1 MPKRSR
7 RHSTARDAYWFTVEQ
22 SGERSNL
29 EMLWLRVIEQAWR
42 DCHDLENTD
51 TYKARDAEDAL
62 IWVAEA
68 NADFDAVC
76 GLASIDGREF
86 RKRVSISVN
95 AKYQRHKLLG
105 VFARHFNWGGKRISE
120 KEYQMPL
127 QFLQEGSGTPYVRY
141 SVDENEWSQ
150 SLAEG
155 GMSPLEYPLDVV
167 MDIENIQLGWLKLEG
182 GRDWQPWPNNDP
194 TQISK
199 PTDLHRQGFS
209 VKMFSTKVFG
219 DQPVREFCAN
229 GAGVNMFIKE
239 VYDACE
245 AAFKGEQ
252 KGKVPAIRITK
263 APKSL
268 KIGKGTTKVPAF
280 EVMTWVERPSELD
293 GASQPSNAPAK
304 ETTSSDGAA
313 DDVSFAI

>member
-1 MPKRSR
+1 
-7 RHSTARDAYWFTVEQ
+7 
-22 SGERSNL
+22 
-29 EMLWLRVIEQAWR
+29 MLWLRVIEQAWR
-42 DCHDLENTD
+42 DCHELRNPDL
-51 TYKARDAEDAL
+51 YKARDAQEAL

-76 GLASIDGREF
+76 GLASIDGGTF
-86 RKRVSISVN
+86 RKHVARSVI
-95 AKYQRHKLLG
+95 AKYPKQELLG
-105 VFARHFNWGGKRISE
+105 VFARHYQWGAKRFVSK

-127 QFLQEGSGTPYVRY
+127 QFLSEGSGTAYVRY

-155 GMSPLEYPLDVV
+155 GMSPLEYPLDVIL
-167 MDIENIQLGWLKLEG
+167 DIENVQLGWLKLEG

-194 TQISK
+194 TQLRK
-199 PTDLHRQGFS
+199 PSDMHKQGFS

-219 DQPVREFCAN
+219 DEPVREFCAN

-245 AAFKGEQ
+245 ALFKGDQ
-252 KGKVPAIRITK
+252 KGKVPAVRITK

-280 EVMTWVERPSELD
+280 EIMTWVDRPAELD
-293 GASQPSNAPAK
+293 GTSQPSKAPEPEA
-304 ETTSSDGAA
+304 TSSTGAA
-313 DDVSFAI
+313 DDVEFSI